1 MKRFYI
7 FLGIIFVVIG
17 LVSIPPAWGSERL
30 IDVLKEKGVI
40 TGEEAMELKGESK
53 KETGGGLLS
62 LRKGRVKIGG
72 ELELEFITSQSNSAT
87 DNNSYAR
94 FAIDKFVLS
103 PEVHFTDSIT
113 FRADIEA
120 GTDSIKIDEAWIEFK
135 DLPYQTFIKV
145 GLEDIFIKPHRKT
158 EDYPINGYAF
168 FQDEDL
174 GIFAGGDY
182 ERWYWRASVTNGR
195 RLANRRIQED
205 NVYPIIHEDDDN
217 IEQNHNKEIGIGV
230 GLRHHFKEGHKIDI
244 LPFYYKGELSD
255 NDPDNDDIDLLK
267 QITTY
272 GSSNDDTKERYGIN
286 VEYTLKD
293 FTLFAQFIKATD
305 GTMERT
311 GWYLQPSYK
320 VRIKNRKTFNAVEF
334 LFRYDD
340 YDVDLTRDPSDSRTW
355 DRQKVVLAAIID
367 VAKNLKIKNEYYFN
381 KESTG
386 GGDVDNDELLIQFE
400 AKF

>member
-7 FLGIIFVVIG
+7 FFVVFFAAIG
-17 LVSIPPAWGSERL
+17 FVSIPPAVGSERL
-30 IDVLKEKGVI
+30 IDILREKGVI
-40 TGEEAMELKGESK
+40 TGKEAMELRGEIEEK
-53 KETGGGLLS
+53 TGGGLLS
-62 LRKGRVKIGG
+62 LRNGKVKIGG
-72 ELELEFITSQSNSAT
+72 ELELEFIKSE
-87 DNNSYAR
+87 NNSSSGNNPHAR
-94 FAIDKFVLS
+94 FSIDKVVLS
-103 PEVHFTDSIT
+103 PQVYFTDSIT

-120 GTDSIKIDEAWIEFK
+120 EPSEIKVDEAWIEFK
-135 DLPYQTFIKV
+135 DLPYHTFVKV

-182 ERWYWRASVTNGR
+182 EKWYWRASITNGR

-230 GLRHHFKEGHKIDI
+230 GLRHHFKEGHEIDL
-244 LPFYYKGELSD
+244 LPFYYKGELSGSVA
-255 NDPDNDDIDLLK
+255 NYDISLLK

-286 VEYTLKD
+286 VEYILKD
-293 FTLFAQFIKATD
+293 FTFFAQYIKATD
-305 GTMERT
+305 GTMKRT

-320 VRIKNRKTFNAVEF
+320 VRIKDRKTFNAVEF
-334 LFRYDD
+334 VFRYDD

-355 DRQKVVLAAIID
+355 DRQKVVLAAITD
-367 VAKNLKIKNEYYFN
+367 VAKNLKIKTEYYFN
-381 KESTG
+381 EESTG
-386 GGDVDNDELLIQFE
+386 GGDVDNNELLVQFE